1 MLYSEFFFVQI
12 QTVKNAITCPRR
24 CCSLRDILV
33 ACREIGSLPEQVKQ
47 KANLRDYNIQSR
59 SSLYFKK
66 ANLGSFFLHVIN
78 MCGLLQVTS
87 PNMKKECSHG
97 FNDACYSIA

>member
-1 MLYSEFFFVQI
+1 MERKLFYGELFFVQI
-12 QTVKNAITCPRR
+12 QTVKSPITCPRL

-33 ACREIGSLPEQVKQ
+33 ACREIGSLSEQVKQ

-59 SSLYFKK
+59 SSLCLKSQF
-66 ANLGSFFLHVIN
+66 GFIFLHVIN

-87 PNMKKECSHG
+87 PNIKRVQSRLQ
-97 FNDACYSIA
+97 